1 MGTSTWHKSP
11 ATQEW
16 DWVRELYAQPNP
28 DPREVVRR
36 IVAALDPETRERM
49 KAPAV
54 VTCLSVLLEGSQRV
68 AEHGMTNTLA
78 GLGVGTEPPALQMA
92 AGLRNRAGQLIAQE
106 EYASRFGDVALDA
119 VGTTAMALAT
129 LDDAGASLLDIPLA
143 VAEANF
149 AGFDREERFPE
160 LAATFLRHDL
170 DLAFRHFIA
179 RDMSNFIGG
188 EGIPTVGHA
197 SRFEDAASRYCRE
210 GLDTLDLGRWSDALA
225 ESPSLTVPERVQVL
239 TPVISAG
246 IDAALGALGGVA

>member
-1 MGTSTWHKSP
+1 MGTSTWHRSP

-16 DWVRELYAQPNP
+16 GRVRELYAQPNP

-36 IVAALDPETRERM
+36 IVAALDPETVERM

-54 VTCLSVLLEGSQRV
+54 VTCLSVLVEGSRRV
-68 AEHGMTNTLA
+68 AEHGLTNTLA
-78 GLGVGTEPPALQMA
+78 GLGVETEPPVPQLA

-106 EYASRFGDVALDA
+106 EYASRFGDLAMDA

-129 LDDAGASLLDIPLA
+129 LDDSGSSLLDIPLA

-149 AGFDREERFPE
+149 AGFDRDGRLPE

-170 DLAFRHFIA
+170 DHAFRHFIA
-179 RDMSNFIGG
+179 RDMSDFVGG

-197 SRFEDAASRYCRE
+197 SRFEDAASRYCRD
-210 GLDTLDLGRWSDALA
+210 GLETLDLQRWSDALA
-225 ESPSLTVPERVQVL
+225 ESPSLSVPERVQVL
-239 TPVISAG
+239 TPAISGG
-246 IDAALGALGGVA
+246 IDAAIVALGGVA